1 MHYLFCVVK
10 YIYFTIFELR
20 GIFKYLKLISNIV
33 KKSVSPI
40 NGLKRKNEW
49 KNRNKTN
56 TVDK

>member
-40 NGLKRKNEW
+40 NGLKRKMNERIEI
-49 KNRNKTN
+49 KQIP
-56 TVDK
+56 